1 MLPSNHAALSRT
13 YREAIQRALRMP
25 QCRLI
30 PFFGV
35 FLRDL
40 YAIVNDMP
48 SVLMTG
54 DEDDKG
60 KFEVSLYLY
69 IYSLQ

>member
-1 MLPSNHAALSRT
+1 
-13 YREAIQRALRMP
+13 MP

-40 YAIVNDMP
+40 YAIVNDLP
-48 SVLMTG
+48 SIVMTG

-60 KFEVSLYLY
+60 KLEVPFLYN
-69 IYSLQ
+69 IDSNKRIISKS